1 MLQVRENDISLRKW
15 SGGTAPL
22 RTLGAQRHLRRKW
35 SGGTAPLRTLDIDQ
49 QSVFFVVLHIS
60 YFIKFTILHASK
72 IWTTKYAKLNSLRK
86 VVFWY
91 VLRLA
96 LTNFCILIQLIRSFQ
111 NFFAV
116 F

>member
-60 YFIKFTILHASK
+60 SISSSSRYCMHL
-72 IWTTKYAKLNSLRK
+72 KYE
-86 VVFWY
+86 
-91 VLRLA
+91 
-96 LTNFCILIQLIRSFQ
+96 QQ
-111 NFFAV
+111 NMQS
-116 F
+116 